1 MAQRVLARPR
11 KSRRRRRRRRRRT
24 EAKAE
29 SKQAKAQPQ
38 RSDGPHNIQLCSGI
52 RIFTHP
58 EAARSWAFDDEELL
72 RNDPDQAARRAILS
86 PLNVNATEHGQQL
99 LQYLTG
105 DLEKLLAAEELTEGD
120 RLALEDT
127 SLTSPEYLALIHE
140 EGVPDHEI
148 ALKVGAV
155 IITVRSLSAHAGVL
169 NGARLVVTHV
179 PSESFASNK
188 NAHLA

>member
-1 MAQRVLARPR
+1 M
-11 KSRRRRRRRRRRT
+11 
-24 EAKAE
+24 
-29 SKQAKAQPQ
+29 
-38 RSDGPHNIQLCSGI
+38 
-52 RIFTHP
+52 
-58 EAARSWAFDDEELL
+58 FDDGEPL
-72 RNDPDQAARRAILS
+72 RDDPDQAARRAILS

-148 ALKVGAV
+148 ALKVGRHHYRAQSV
-155 IITVRSLSAHAGVL
+155 SPRWSSERHATGGDACAIRV
-169 NGARLVVTHV
+169 
-179 PSESFASNK
+179 FC
-188 NAHLA
+188 